1 MKGILMAGGIG
12 KRLYPLTIITSKQLL
27 PIYDKPMIYYSLSL
41 LLIAGVRDIL
51 IISDKT
57 SIISYEKLF
66 SDGSSLGIEISY
78 KIQESPKG
86 IADGLIVARDFIAD
100 ESVMFV
106 LGDNFLYGSDLQEVL
121 KNAIKN
127 NNGATIFGYTVKNPS
142 EYGVVFVNDLGVIVA
157 IEEKPINSNSNLA
170 IPGIYIYNSDAVKM
184 ALDLKPSSR
193 GELEITDLNKKYLSQ
208 SKLQFIK
215 LGRGI
220 VWLDTGNPTM
230 LTIASNYVEMVQ
242 NRQGNYIGCIEEIV
256 WRMGYITTQ
265 SLKIKAED
273 MLGTDYGS
281 YLISLVKDNLS

>member
-1 MKGILMAGGIG
+1 MAGGIG

-66 SDGSSLGIEISY
+66 SDGSSLGIKISY

-86 IADGLIVARDFIAD
+86 IADGLIVAKDFIAD

-106 LGDNFLYGSDLQEVL
+106 LGDNFIYGSDLQEVL

-127 NNGATIFGYTVKNPS
+127 NNGATIFGYTVKNPI
-142 EYGVVFVNDLGVIVA
+142 EYGVAFVNDLGVIVS

-208 SKLQFIK
+208 SKLKLIK

-230 LTIASNYVEMVQ
+230 LNIASNYVEMVQ
-242 NRQGNYIGCIEEIV
+242 NRQGNYIGCLEEIV

-265 SLKIKAED
+265 SLKIKAEH
-273 MLGTDYGS
+273 MLDTEYGS
-281 YLISLVKDNLS
+281 YLLSLVKEKLS

>member
-1 MKGILMAGGIG
+1 MAGGIG

-142 EYGVVFVNDLGVIVA
+142 EYGVAFVNDLGVIVS

-193 GELEITDLNKKYLSQ
+193 GELEITDLNKKYLFQ
-208 SKLQFIK
+208 SKLQLIK